1 MLRSLKALC
10 GYRVRATDSM
20 AGIARDFL
28 FDDGAWTVRYMAVDT
43 GSRWF
48 PGRRVLVAAR
58 FLGRPEWEAGVVPV
72 NLTKARLTGK
82 PPPSPRT
89 ARPSARERELEPH
102 GAQARRSPG
111 SAGPQGEGR
120 SAADAHGDG
129 PDPQRRPEVDI
140 AELSLRSGREVIG
153 YRIDAVDGYAGC
165 VQDFIVDD
173 ESWVIRYMVVDTGRW
188 FPGRKVLVVPLWVES
203 MTWAGRTAR
212 VGLHRTVIAASREY
226 LPSAPVNREYEV
238 RLYDYYGRPKRW
250 R

>member
-1 MLRSLKALC
+1 MLRSMKALR

-20 AGIARDFL
+20 AGTVRDFL
-28 FDDGAWTVRYMAVDT
+28 FDDDTWTVRYMVVDA

-48 PGRRVLVAAR
+48 TGRQALVAAR

-72 NLTKARLTGK
+72 RQTKAQLTGK
-82 PPPSPRT
+82 PPPRT

-102 GAQARRSPG
+102 GARARRSDG
-111 SAGPQGEGR
+111 EAVGPQGKGR
-120 SAADAHGDG
+120 SAAGAQGDD
-129 PDPQRRPEVDI
+129 PDPQRRPEENL
-140 AELSLRSGREVIG
+140 AELSLRSGREVTG
-153 YRIDAVDGYAGC
+153 YRIDAVDGYAGR

-212 VGLHRTVIAASREY
+212 VGLHRTVIAASRAY